1 MTTRNTSVGQI
12 SQIILSH
19 FRQSDRS
26 LESLKMPHSRNEN
39 GTGSVHMMD
48 FMDFVA
54 CLAVQR
60 SGRGKG
66 TGDLGGGGSVCSKD
80 PHS

>member
-1 MTTRNTSVGQI
+1 
-12 SQIILSH
+12 
-19 FRQSDRS
+19 
-26 LESLKMPHSRNEN
+26 MPHSRNEN

-66 TGDLGGGGSVCSKD
+66 TGDLGGGGGGVSAAKTHILRYAKNQSDISRKTRVFLNDCV
-80 PHS
+80 HAGRI